1 MSSNVTFKNVLKSTV
16 MVGSVLFGSTFDA
29 HSQADPCPPRYRAR
43 LEAVNPV
50 APAGW
55 DERMR
60 ELPQASNLEPDAE
73 LISISN
79 DLSVIRN
86 SPEFKRFQE
95 RYRVDPLNLDPK
107 LEPKRLLAN
116 AVAFHGAYVGEA
128 EKGCIAVGGFN
139 KRILELQE
147 ESNKAF
153 DDYKHDEWIDFAS
166 NSLSVSGNVILYVT
180 GGAAVRQL
188 VKAALKVR
196 ELRKAVPAAEAAFE
210 EARRVLNAANEVG
223 ELSKHDYV
231 YYLRAV
237 VKLGGEKWMEP
248 WRAGKLL
255 QWRRRLYYDASMAL
269 QVAKSNL
276 QGGAVGLAVTVTPA
290 TINSLVTEIVIGGDV
305 WKQFQ
310 GFVNPYEEM
319 INLNLEQKKK
329 WAGTFQ
335 TNHSQAQALK
345 GKIEALMKKIVSMEQ
360 QPAPPGIGYG
370 GFTVSREGKS

>member
-16 MVGSVLFGSTFDA
+16 IAGSVLFGSTFDA

-73 LISISN
+73 LVSISN

-95 RYRVDPLNLDPK
+95 TYRVDPLNLDPK

-153 DDYKHDEWIDFAS
+153 EDYKHDEWIDFAS
-166 NSLSVSGNVILYVT
+166 NSLSVAGNVILYAT
-180 GGAAVRQL
+180 GVGEVAQAAR
-188 VKAALKVR
+188 AALKVR
-196 ELRKAVPAAEAAFE
+196 KLRKAVPAAEADLNQARHVKETSETFRARW
-210 EARRVLNAANEVG
+210 EAGDIDGFAKRY
-223 ELSKHDYV
+223 SQI
-231 YYLRAV
+231 
-237 VKLGGEKWMEP
+237 EP
-248 WRAGKLL
+248 WRALDHYW
-255 QWRRRLYYDASMAL
+255 WRHRLYGEARWALRMAE
-269 QVAKSNL
+269 SNL
-276 QGGAVGLAVTVTPA
+276 WGAPFGLAVTVTPA
-290 TINSLVTEIVIGGDV
+290 TINSVATGILIGGDV

-329 WAGTFQ
+329 WVGTFQ
-335 TNHSQAQALK
+335 TNHSQALALK

-370 GFTVSREGKS
+370 GFTVSREGES

>member
-16 MVGSVLFGSTFDA
+16 IAGSVLFGSTFDA

-73 LISISN
+73 LVSISN

-95 RYRVDPLNLDPK
+95 TYRVDPLNLDPK

-139 KRILELQE
+139 KRILDLQE

-153 DDYKHDEWIDFAS
+153 EDYKHDEWIDFAS
-166 NSLSVSGNVILYVT
+166 NSLSVSGNVILYAT
-180 GGAAVRQL
+180 GVGEVAQAAR
-188 VKAALKVR
+188 AALKVR
-196 ELRKAVPAAEAAFE
+196 KLRKVVPAAEAALNQASHVRESSKIFRASW
-210 EARRVLNAANEVG
+210 EAGDIYGTA
-223 ELSKHDYV
+223 
-231 YYLRAV
+231 
-237 VKLGGEKWMEP
+237 KLYSQIEP
-248 WRAGKLL
+248 WRAGALYW
-255 QWRRRLYYDASMAL
+255 WRHRLYHDARWALHMAE
-269 QVAKSNL
+269 SNL
-276 QGGAVGLAVTVTPA
+276 RGAALGLAVTVTPA
-290 TINSLVTEIVIGGDV
+290 TINSVATEILIGGDV

-329 WAGTFQ
+329 WVGTFQ
-335 TNHSQAQALK
+335 TNHSQALALK